1 MCFFLFLLKNTFS
14 ANNSIIFKQCKPA
27 GIFTITH
34 FDFPVIPQKAGDFG
48 KFSFFA
54 EMAGAANEPIVEL
67 LLTKKRVPELR
78 LRYNLCEL
86 GVLKCPTTF
95 AEFSFGTQF
104 LIPDSAEP
112 GRYRL
117 KIYFLVDGIK
127 AGCFETPLT
136 IDAQL
141 LES

>member
-1 MCFFLFLLKNTFS
+1 MFSLFFLQFSLS
-14 ANNSIIFKQCKPA
+14 ANKSIIFKQCKPA

-34 FDFPVIPQKAGDFG
+34 FDFSIIPQNPGDLG
-48 KFSFFA
+48 KFSFSA
-54 EMAGAANEPIVEL
+54 EMAGAATDSILEII
-67 LLTKKRVPELR
+67 LTKKRIPELR

-86 GVLKCPTTF
+86 GVIKCPTTF

-104 LIPDSAEP
+104 VVPKTADP

-117 KIYFLVDGIK
+117 KIFFLVDHIK

-136 IDAQL
+136 IQNR
-141 LES
+141 